1 MKKEFLT
8 DFGLTDEEAAKILAV
23 VRDENQQLTE
33 QVKDLKQQLSDKD
46 TELTAAK
53 ESNIKYEADINDLK
67 TTTAIK
73 LALSGTAQDVD
84 IAASQIDRSKIKFAE
99 DGTLTG
105 LDDQIQSLKE
115 SKGFLFKSEQPKGF
129 VKVGAG
135 KDETSEKE
143 TMGFREAIEAAISPN
158 FN

>member
-8 DFGLTDEEAAKILAV
+8 NFGLTDEEAGRILEEIKS
-23 VRDENQQLTE
+23 ENQQLTA
-33 QVKDLKQQLSDKD
+33 QVNDLKQQLSDKEAEI
-46 TELTAAK
+46 TSAK
-53 ESNIKYEADINDLK
+53 ETNTKYETDISDLK

-73 LALSGTAQDVD
+73 LALSGSAQDVD
-84 IAASQIDRSKIKFAE
+84 IAAGLIDRSKLTLDE
-99 DGTLTG
+99 NGTLTG
-105 LDDQIQSLKE
+105 LDEQIQSLKE

-143 TMGFREAIEAAISPN
+143 TMGFREAIEAAISPS